1 MEMTNKIKGIINTI
15 WRKLS
20 FFLEIINT
28 TVERLVSFALLW
40 QVYKEK
46 GIGFIVGYRLTRGV
60 RKLVTNLKKEST
72 IVIW

>member
-28 TVERLVSFALLW
+28 TVERLVSFCP
-40 QVYKEK
+40 
-46 GIGFIVGYRLTRGV
+46 T
-60 RKLVTNLKKEST
+60 VTS
-72 IVIW
+72 V

>member
-28 TVERLVSFALLW
+28 TVERLVSFLP
-40 QVYKEK
+40 
-46 GIGFIVGYRLTRGV
+46 IV
-60 RKLVTNLKKEST
+60 
-72 IVIW
+72 

>member
-28 TVERLVSFALLW
+28 TVERLVSFYLLCKC
-40 QVYKEK
+40 VKER
-46 GIGFIVGYRLTRGV
+46 GIGATVGYRLTRGV
-60 RKLVTNLKKEST
+60 RKLVTNLKET
-72 IVIW
+72 Q